1 MDPGPPSRSWRNNGG
16 QATDGMVDLLPVS
29 NGEACSLQLGA
40 AAILKQ
46 DTVAV
51 AQINAHKMTTR
62 PPLTYIRA
70 YPSSSP
76 LWDLVIGESDTLF
89 LH

>member
-1 MDPGPPSRSWRNNGG
+1 MGPGPRSKSWRNNGG
-16 QATDGMVDLLPVS
+16 QATDGLADLLPVS

-62 PPLTYIRA
+62 PPYAHTSLH
-70 YPSSSP
+70 YPSVGSDDREP
-76 LWDLVIGESDTLF
+76 DTLF